1 MDYFN
6 ELISKIKKT
15 IRRQPSGMTA
25 VAKLRSGTVLIADG
39 GGVLILTDQAARTLA
54 ERLTQLEEPHERQYL
69 ERQSQTGE

>member
-1 MDYFN
+1 MDQIKEIIFK
-6 ELISKIKKT
+6 LKKT
-15 IRRQPSGMTA
+15 FKRHPSGMTA
-25 VAKLRSGTVLIADG
+25 VAQLRSGTVLIADG